1 MSFKRLVSMDI
12 AIIGNTDIAA
22 FYASQFAQQGHN
34 IYMACCEKNNVIVRN
49 IPDPNNRISYTSIS
63 DAANNADFI
72 IIATVPIE
80 VREAAYWLGD
90 VRKKVI
96 IDVTANVFAQDID
109 QVKTV
114 CAIKAITGSP
124 HVIKIFYT
132 GGYENILKPL
142 FNGSKVDLLLLSDS
156 KKAKEITKIMAIEI
170 GMKYFYD
177 FGGSDNI
184 PLFNEITKCW
194 RKLKLQNEKRD
205 VAATS
210 LGIKVKK
217 NN

>member
-80 VREAAYWLGD
+80 VREASYWLGD

-124 HVIKIFYT
+124 HVIKIFHT
-132 GGYENILKPL
+132 GGYESILKPL
-142 FNGSKVDLLLLSDS
+142 FNGAKVDLLLLSDS
-156 KKAKEITKIMAIEI
+156 KKAKEITKIMATEI

-205 VAATS
+205 VVATS
-210 LGIKVKK
+210 LNIKVKK
-217 NN
+217 EN

>member
-22 FYASQFAQQGHN
+22 YYASKFALHGHN
-34 IYMACCEKNNVIVRN
+34 IYMACCEKNNIIVRN
-49 IPDPNNRISYTSIS
+49 IHDPNNRIKYTSIS
-63 DAANNADFI
+63 DAALQADFI
-72 IIATVPIE
+72 IIATDPIE
-80 VREAAYWLGD
+80 VREASYWLGD

-96 IDVTANVFAQDID
+96 IDVTANVFAPEDEL
-109 QVKTV
+109 VKTV
-114 CAIKAITGSP
+114 CAIKAITGST
-124 HVIKIFYT
+124 HVIKVFYT

-142 FNGSKVDLLLLSDS
+142 FNGGSVDLLLLSDS

-170 GMKYFYD
+170 GLKYFYD

-205 VAATS
+205 VVNTS
-210 LGIKVKK
+210 LKIRETKK
-217 NN
+217 

>member
-1 MSFKRLVSMDI
+1 MSFKRLVSLDI

-49 IPDPNNRISYTSIS
+49 IPDPNNCISYTSIS

-72 IIATVPIE
+72 IIATDPIE
-80 VREAAYWLGD
+80 VREASYWLGD

-124 HVIKIFYT
+124 HVIKIFHT
-132 GGYENILKPL
+132 GGYESILKPL
-142 FNGSKVDLLLLSDS
+142 FNGAKVDLLLLSDS

-177 FGGSDNI
+177 FGGNDNI

-194 RKLKLQNEKRD
+194 RKLKVQNEKRD
-205 VAATS
+205 VEATS
-210 LGIKVKK
+210 LNIKVKK

>member
-170 GMKYFYD
+170 GMKFFYD

>member
-1 MSFKRLVSMDI
+1 MDI

-34 IYMACCEKNNVIVRN
+34 IYMACSEKNNVIVRN

-170 GMKYFYD
+170 GMKFFYD

>member
-80 VREAAYWLGD
+80 VREASYWLGD

-124 HVIKIFYT
+124 HVIKVFYT

-142 FNGSKVDLLLLSDS
+142 FNGAKVDLLLLSDS
-156 KKAKEITKIMAIEI
+156 KKAKEITKIMATEI

-205 VAATS
+205 VVATS
-210 LGIKVKK
+210 LNIKVKK
-217 NN
+217 EN

>member
-22 FYASQFAQQGHN
+22 FYASKFAQQGHN
-34 IYMACCEKNNVIVRN
+34 IYMACCEKNNVIIRN
-49 IPDPNNRISYTSIS
+49 IPDPNTRISYTSTS
-63 DAANNADFI
+63 DAASNADFI
-72 IIATVPIE
+72 IIATEPIE
-80 VREAAYWLGD
+80 VREASYWLGD

-124 HVIKIFYT
+124 HVIKVFHT
-132 GGYENILKPL
+132 GGYESILQPL

-156 KKAKEITKIMAIEI
+156 KKAKEISKIMAIEI
-170 GMKYFYD
+170 GLKYFYD

-205 VAATS
+205 AVAAS
-210 LGIKVKK
+210 LNIKLNK

>member
-1 MSFKRLVSMDI
+1 MNFKRLVSLDI
-12 AIIGNTDIAA
+12 AIIGDTDIAA
-22 FYASQFAQQGHN
+22 FYASEFAQQGHN
-34 IYMACCEKNNVIVRN
+34 IFMACCEKNNVVVRN
-49 IPDPNNRISYTSIS
+49 IPDPNNLISYTSIS
-63 DAANNADFI
+63 EAANNADFI
-72 IIATVPIE
+72 IIATDPIE
-80 VREAAYWLGD
+80 VREASYWLGD

-96 IDVTANVFAQDID
+96 IDITANVFSHDLD

-124 HVIKIFYT
+124 HVIKVFYT

-142 FNGSKVDLLLLSDS
+142 FNGAKVDLLLLSDS

-170 GMKYFYD
+170 GLKYFYD

-205 VAATS
+205 AVTTS
-210 LGIKVKK
+210 LKMKEKK
-217 NN
+217 DN

>member
-1 MSFKRLVSMDI
+1 MDI

-80 VREAAYWLGD
+80 VREASYWLGD

-124 HVIKIFYT
+124 HVIKVFYT

-142 FNGSKVDLLLLSDS
+142 FNGAKVDLLLLSDS
-156 KKAKEITKIMAIEI
+156 KKAKEITKIMATEI

-205 VAATS
+205 VVATS
-210 LGIKVKK
+210 LNIKVKK
-217 NN
+217 EN

>member
-22 FYASQFAQQGHN
+22 FYASKFAQQGHN
-34 IYMACCEKNNVIVRN
+34 IYMACCEKNNVIIRN

-96 IDVTANVFAQDID
+96 IEVTANVFAQDIN

-114 CAIKAITGSP
+114 CAIKAIPGSP

-142 FNGSKVDLLLLSDS
+142 FNGSKVDILLLSDS

-205 VAATS
+205 ASATS
-210 LGIKVKK
+210 LGINVKK